1 VKPVQSFPGP
11 YEREKHIS
19 GAGAC
24 ASSAKPKFQELRAKQ
39 ALAGRAAWGVLG
51 SAAGGHVVLLNN
63 KNPEPGS
70 EFLRKLWKSWAG
82 ARF

>member
-24 ASSAKPKFQELRAKQ
+24 ASSAKQ